1 METNNRKAAVALEVK
16 YARNQAVER
25 LQSAINTL
33 QRNTYCIETYLE
45 KLEVANDDA
54 ERARVLNSAIS
65 HLVCNIQP
73 NLRIDLL
80 AESQAE
86 LTKLGCVK

>member
-1 METNNRKAAVALEVK
+1 METNNRKAAAELEVK

-25 LQSAINTL
+25 LQSVINTL

-45 KLEVANDDA
+45 KLEDAKDDA

>member
-1 METNNRKAAVALEVK
+1 METNNRKAALELEAK

-25 LQSAINTL
+25 LQSAMNTL

-45 KLEVANDDA
+45 KLEAATDDA
-54 ERARVLNSAIS
+54 ERARVLNGAIN

-80 AESQAE
+80 AQSQAE

>member
-1 METNNRKAAVALEVK
+1 METNNRKAAVELEAK
-16 YARNQAVER
+16 YARSQAVER

-45 KLEVANDDA
+45 KLQDAKDDA